1 MNCCLLWQAY
11 FTKQNMEQH
20 KQNKEFIIRYFNAM
34 AGAVISRELL
44 EEYIT
49 DEELIGHILFFESV
63 FPNYEI
69 FTDEMMAEG
78 NRVMVRGRLKGRHE
92 GEFNGIPPTHRIVE
106 FPLVISYQIEN
117 GKIVNHWLIADSLAL
132 MEQLGL
138 MNAPA

>member
-1 MNCCLLWQAY
+1 
-11 FTKQNMEQH
+11 MEQH

-34 AGAVISRELL
+34 AGAFVTRELL

-63 FPNYEI
+63 FPDYEI
-69 FTDEMMAEG
+69 ITDEMMAEG

-92 GEFNGIPPTHRIVE
+92 GEFNGIPPTHHMVE

-117 GKIVNHWLIADSLAL
+117 EKIVHHWLMADSMAL
-132 MEQLGL
+132 MEQLGV
-138 MNAPA
+138 MKAPV

>member
-1 MNCCLLWQAY
+1 
-11 FTKQNMEQH
+11 
-20 KQNKEFIIRYFNAM
+20 M
-34 AGAVISRELL
+34 AGTTITRELL

-69 FTDEMMAEG
+69 FTDEMLAEG
-78 NRVMVRGRLKGRHE
+78 NRVIVRGRLKGQHE
-92 GEFNGIPPTHRIVE
+92 GEFNGILPTHRQVE

-117 GKIVNHWLIADSLAL
+117 GKIVHHWLMADSMAL
-132 MEQLGL
+132 MEQLGV